1 MKLTQALACIAVL
14 FSAAAH
20 SSPLLNTTT
29 PDPSYRV
36 TTNGTSSTGAI
47 TIIRATLTSQTWK
60 SGDWT
65 HRLSIFRPSAP
76 SHADFCVL
84 LISGSGDGAAE
95 DLVGT
100 ALATSIG
107 VPVAVLLDVPN
118 QPLYGGKREDELI
131 AHTWT
136 EYLKSGDES
145 WPLLLPMVESALR
158 AMDAVQSVT
167 KSAGYPEIQR
177 FLVTGAS
184 KRGWT
189 TWLTAATKD
198 PRVKAIAPMVID
210 VLNMAKQL
218 PHQIESYGKASEQ
231 IADYEHAGL
240 FDALQT
246 PRGGRLLEIV
256 DPYTYR
262 NNLTLPKLIILG
274 TNDPYW
280 TQDALNLYWDG
291 LTGPKW
297 VLYTPNSGHGLDDR
311 LRVLATL
318 SAFARSVADGKPLAR
333 PSWKWNGNTLTVTS
347 NPGPVSARLW
357 TTTATTRDF
366 RRSKWVSKDVPVK
379 NGKVTVEL
387 PRPASGFCAGFVEL
401 TYRQGGR
408 SYTVSTQLRITGS
421 R

>member
-1 MKLTQALACIAVL
+1 LKLNRTIALLATL
-14 FSAAAH
+14 LSAAACA
-20 SSPLLNTTT
+20 SPLLDTRT
-29 PDPSYRV
+29 PDPSFRV
-36 TTNGTSSTGAI
+36 TPNGTSSVGGVTI
-47 TIIRATLTSQTWK
+47 TRATLTSQTWK

-65 HRLSIFRPSAP
+65 HRLSIFRPPSP
-76 SHADFCVL
+76 SHDDFCVL
-84 LISGSGDGAAE
+84 LISGSGDGAGE

-100 ALATSIG
+100 VLATSVG

-118 QPLYGGKREDELI
+118 QPLYGDKREDELI

-158 AMDAVQSVT
+158 AMDAVQSLS
-167 KSAGYPEIQR
+167 KSAGHPEIKR

-210 VLNMAKQL
+210 VLNMEKQL
-218 PHQIESYGKASEQ
+218 PHQVESYGKASEQ
-231 IADYEHAGL
+231 IADYERAGL
-240 FDALQT
+240 LDALQT
-246 PRGGRLLEIV
+246 PRGKRLLEIV
-256 DPYTYR
+256 DPYSYR
-262 NNLTLPKLIILG
+262 KELTLPKLLILG

-291 LTGPKW
+291 LPGAKW

-318 SAFARSVADGKPLAR
+318 GAFARSVADGKPLPR

-347 NPGPVSARLW
+347 NPKPVSARFW
-357 TTTATTRDF
+357 TTSAPTRDF
-366 RRSKWVSKDVPVK
+366 RKSKWTSKEIPVR
-379 NGKVTVEL
+379 NGRVAVEL
-387 PRPASGFCAGFVEL
+387 RRPQSGYAAGFVEL
-401 TYRQGGR
+401 TYRQGAGN
-408 SYTVSTQLRITGS
+408 YTVSTQLRIVG
-421 R
+421 RQ